1 MSKILQIQPDSNT
14 VLLDHFNG
22 TVKGTGFGA
31 LTYGESLPNL
41 EQAVNLTR
49 GAYIKY
55 SFSPWYR
62 WDGVHKWDRNEAAPG
77 VLTEGTIEMWIK
89 PRQYSIVLL
98 EFNWYDL
105 ASSPKAGTILNLQ
118 LNADGKL
125 IYGGWGGN
133 YDKAPVGKTTIP
145 LNKWT
150 HIAVTWGPNGTKLY
164 VNGQVD
170 AYSEAN
176 AWPAFSGTVFAYLN
190 HWGGNDLGFV
200 DEYHVSKAARTDE
213 EIRSHANIQPM
224 EIVIFDDQFEG
235 PKLGSDWVISPG
247 RGSYSLTDNAG
258 YLRYIIDAAH
268 TARVAG
274 SGQNYAKSLW
284 LVRPFSGNRWILKT
298 AITYNMRP
306 GLPTNNR
313 NMHFIIRA
321 PGDNGA
327 ALVRID
333 RSVGV
338 NDSNPGSNSMSLS
351 SGSNI
356 ETIYFPN
363 SPNPLPA
370 DRWYFEIE
378 RNKDYVAIRASTG
391 GDDSTFKYVREYTFP
406 PGSFGNE
413 QEIEIEG
420 DGWNGSNNPPGY
432 VDFDFIKVVG
442 NSTVLE
448 NLPIRD
454 IEGVGDSYAERLEK
468 QGVKTIKDMA
478 LANVFSLYKK
488 VGIPLFKLYV
498 IKRRATLALDVK
510 IERELFGNILQMQL
524 GDIIAMPDEEL
535 GRKANQPTEIISD
548 LKKDISTLLVS
559 LDNAVV
565 KAMTLESVA
574 FSDR

>member
-1 MSKILQIQPDSNT
+1 MVDAIRPDGNT
-14 VLLDHFNG
+14 VSLDDFNG
-22 TVKGTGFGA
+22 ATKGTGFGA
-31 LTYGESLPNL
+31 LTYEDSLPNL
-41 EQAVNLTR
+41 GKAVNLTK
-49 GAYIKY
+49 GTYIKY

-62 WDGVHKWDRNEAAPG
+62 WDGEHMWDRNEAAPG

-105 ASSPKAGTILNLQ
+105 TSSPKAGTILNLQ
-118 LNADGKL
+118 LNTDGKL

-133 YDKAPVGKTTIP
+133 YDKAPVGKTNIL

-190 HWGGNDLGFV
+190 HWGGDDLGFV
-200 DEYHVSKAARTDE
+200 DEFHVSKIARTDE
-213 EIRSHANIQPM
+213 EIRSHTAIQHM
-224 EIVIFDDQFEG
+224 GFVIFDDQFEDQ
-235 PKLGSDWVISPG
+235 KLGSDWVISPG
-247 RGSYSLTDNAG
+247 KGSYSLTGNPG

-268 TARVAG
+268 TARMAG

-284 LVRPFSGNRWILKT
+284 LVRPFSGDLWILKT

-306 GLPTNNR
+306 GSPINNR

-327 ALVRID
+327 ALARID

-338 NDSNPGSNSMSLS
+338 NDSNLGSNSMFLS
-351 SGSNI
+351 AGSNT
-356 ETIYFPN
+356 ETIYLPN

-370 DRWYFEIE
+370 ERWYFEIE

-420 DGWNGSNNPPGY
+420 DGWNGSNYPPGY

-442 NSTVLE
+442 NPQNGLE
-448 NLPIRD
+448 YLPIRD

-468 QGVKTIKDMA
+468 QEVKKIKDMA

-488 VGIPLFKLYV
+488 TSIPLFKLYV

-510 IERELFGNILQMQL
+510 IERALFGRILQMPL
-524 GDIIAMPDEEL
+524 GEIISMPDEEL
-535 GRKANQPTEIISD
+535 GRKANQPIEVISG
-548 LKKDISTLLVS
+548 LKRDISTLLIS
-559 LDNAVV
+559 LDNSTV
-565 KAMTLESVA
+565 KAMTLE
-574 FSDR
+574 RLT

>member
-1 MSKILQIQPDSNT
+1 MSKILQIQPDGNT

-55 SFSPWYR
+55 AFSPWYR
-62 WDGVHKWDRNEAAPG
+62 WDGVHKWDRNEAASG

-89 PRQYSIVLL
+89 PRQYSLTLL
-98 EFNWYDL
+98 HFNWYDTP
-105 ASSPKAGTILNLQ
+105 SPPSAGTIMLFGLNT
-118 LNADGKL
+118 DGKL
-125 IYGGWGGN
+125 TYGGWGGN
-133 YDKAPVGKTTIP
+133 MDKAPVGKTTIP

-150 HIAVTWGPNGTKLY
+150 HVVVSWGPAGTKLY
-164 VNGQVD
+164 VNGEVD
-170 AYSEAN
+170 ASTTAN
-176 AWPAFSGTVFAYLN
+176 VWPAFSGTIFAYLN
-190 HWGGNDLGFV
+190 DWGRGDIGLV
-200 DEYHVSKAARTDE
+200 DELHISKVARTDE
-213 EIRSHANIQPM
+213 EIRSHAAIQHM
-224 EIVIFDDQFEG
+224 GVVIFDDQFNDQTLS
-235 PKLGSDWVISPG
+235 PSWVISPG
-247 RGSYSLTDNAG
+247 KGSYSLTPG
-258 YLRYIIDAAH
+258 YLRYIIDANH

-284 LVRPFSGNRWILKT
+284 LVRPFSGDRWILKT
-298 AITYNMRP
+298 AITYNLRP
-306 GLPTNNR
+306 AAPTNNR

-338 NDSNPGSNSMSLS
+338 NDSNPGSNSMSLPA
-351 SGSNI
+351 GSDI
-356 ETIYFPN
+356 ETIFFPN
-363 SPNPLPA
+363 SPNPLSA

-391 GDDSTFKYVREYTFP
+391 GDDSTFEYVREYTFP
-406 PGSFGNE
+406 PGSFGIE

-420 DGWNGSNNPPGY
+420 DGWYGSNEPPGY

-442 NSTVLE
+442 NPQNGLE
-448 NLPIRD
+448 DLPIRD
-454 IEGVGDSYAERLEK
+454 IEGVGDSYAERLDK

-498 IKRRATLALDVK
+498 IKRRATLALDIK
-510 IERELFGNILQMQL
+510 IKGKLFGSILQMQL
-524 GDIIAMPDEEL
+524 GDIIALPDEEL
-535 GRKANQPTEIISD
+535 GRKANQPIEIISD

-574 FSDR
+574 FSDC